1 MLELGK
7 LSINVKSLL
16 GMSEQSFNQLVKG
29 VDIGMCRTKAW
40 LLFQNESEKYKPKVK
55 IKKEESPE

>member
-29 VDIGMCRTKAW
+29 VDIGMCRTMAW
-40 LLFQNESEKYKPKVK
+40 ILFQNESEKY
-55 IKKEESPE
+55 

>member
-7 LSINVKSLL
+7 LSINVKALL
-16 GMSEQSFNQLVKG
+16 GMSEQSFHQLVKG

-40 LLFQNESEKYKPKVK
+40 ILFQNESEKYKPKVK